1 MGDFLEGL
9 RAFDMSVGSASK
21 EQHEKL
27 ISVIDHLSSNGN
39 WEICANFVLSELESC
54 SSSQQIAD
62 LQNSAAMFACC
73 CCIENLL
80 KHPLSSH
87 PVSAIEVQKMSDFLR
102 NWIRL
107 YVNCLGGRIQSVI
120 LKRKIAQSVCLSVM
134 RYYPKNWPS
143 LFEEFLSLF
152 AELSVQQMSP
162 PLSESN
168 PVLLNLL
175 DVFLEILL
183 ELDSMV
189 FSRNLNLTNEQVLRT
204 SEIKDAM
211 RMTCLSPIVEM
222 LALVLKSLQ
231 VDNARELKLISL
243 CLRVLGLY
251 ILWID
256 IKLIANEQF
265 IGILRS
271 LVQFNELAVYEGVC
285 FLLKGL
291 VTKGMPAFPEK
302 LSLIL
307 GLWPQLLQ
315 PLINDPNTARVLDHI
330 SSNSRLDSTRDSND
344 SEEFVGFLQ
353 EFSNCMGSVGYNLTI
368 SLKELVASNLST
380 DSGQVSSTLQGV
392 YKECVDKLELTL
404 NIAINLLAYE
414 DNDIGLGVV
423 MFIDDYLEL
432 LKEKVQGKPSLSNGT
447 AKSKISLELTEDR
460 VFKLQQLLRVLMEK
474 MEYPA
479 ERTSEEIENFESDRQ
494 EYLSLVRSIARVDS
508 GLVLEGIQSLLQHTL
523 LQLPPSMRVE
533 EIEEVVLGRLESC
546 LYLFFAV
553 GEFYKAPKNDHFAE
567 GYVYSTK
574 MSELMTTICCSNIC
588 SITYY
593 PIQLDF
599 FEIIGRYDKFFNS
612 SPKILFDVLTAF
624 FDGRGLRNPNIKVRC
639 RCAYLFGRFIK
650 SHKSILALHT
660 EQILHQLEDLLPLD
674 PTPELPGL
682 KNPNGLPKAPS
693 MHLPNGAGPAGPSR
707 LFSITEQSFLYES
720 CAHLISTRSSNGGS
734 EGIREGARL
743 FTMLLQPTLLQFPQ
757 MVRLLVQEKVPDVA
771 EARGTV
777 VKQAA
782 DLITRTTRVM
792 SPQTPPEP
800 EYVRILMAILDVLV
814 GSLALL
820 PPVAGAPGRAAACA
834 GVRAYIHR
842 LLSSIGP
849 ECNVVV
855 KSTDAPVSA
864 SSVSNGGGGE
874 GSSGDEGGNGG
885 RTASDL
891 LLLAISTA
899 ISHFL
904 AVQHSNDPGV
914 PLQDADIRW
923 KELREHM
930 PLLSQLAFRYKDR
943 CLPVLSEWLPPL
955 IASTMS
961 ALAEPLEVGQMAAMT
976 ERCALRR
983 TLLQALQAIGQ
994 VLPQGILIAL
1004 GSDAANVLVSLVSL
1018 TEACLEAEDAVG
1030 MRYGFAFFLGCIT
1043 HFANDDTFYE
1053 NFLLPHLLPLAFLS
1067 PARPNFP
1074 LNDAQFALT
1083 LNEAVSCIY
1092 ALNSARGD
1100 VFHKFLLQNFLPQQS
1115 LSQNYIELYITNL
1128 CTQTLSGFQMF
1139 AKNFYSSFR

>member
-1 MGDFLEGL
+1 MGDFLASL
-9 RAFDMSVGSASK
+9 RTVDMSIGSASK

-27 ISVIDHLSSNGN
+27 ISMIDNLSSDEN
-39 WEICANFVLSELESC
+39 WEICANFVLSEIENC
-54 SSSQQIAD
+54 SSPQQIAD
-62 LQNSAAMFACC
+62 LQNSAALFACC

-80 KHPLSSH
+80 KHP
-87 PVSAIEVQKMSDFLR
+87 
-102 NWIRL
+102 NWVKL
-107 YVNCLGGRIQSVI
+107 YVNCLGGRIQSVV
-120 LKRKIAQSVCLSVM
+120 LKRKIAQCVCLSVM
-134 RYYPKNWPS
+134 RYYPKNWPT
-143 LFEEFLSLF
+143 LFDEFLNLF
-152 AELSVQQMSP
+152 SEVSGRLELKRPNPLVAQQMCP

-168 PVLLNLL
+168 PILLNLL
-175 DVFLEILL
+175 DVFLEVLQ
-183 ELDSMV
+183 ELDSM
-189 FSRNLNLTNEQVLRT
+189 
-204 SEIKDAM
+204 
-211 RMTCLSPIVEM
+211 
-222 LALVLKSLQ
+222 KSLQ
-231 VDNARELKLISL
+231 VDNAREMKLISL

-251 ILWID
+251 VLWID
-256 IKLIANEQF
+256 IKLIVNEQF

-271 LVQFNELAVYEGVC
+271 LLQFTELAVYQSIC

-315 PLINDPNTARVLDHI
+315 PLINAPSIARVLRHT
-330 SSNSRLDSTRDSND
+330 SSNPSLDNNRDDND
-344 SEEFVGFLQ
+344 SEEFVDFLQ

-368 SLKELVASNLST
+368 SFKELMASNLSA
-380 DSGQVSSTLQGV
+380 SSNQASTTWQAA
-392 YKECVDKLELTL
+392 YKECLEKLELTL

-414 DNDIGLGVV
+414 DNDVGLAVV
-423 MFIDDYLEL
+423 MFVQDYLEL
-432 LKEKVQGKPSLSNGT
+432 LKERAQGKPSLSNGS
-447 AKSKISLELTEDR
+447 AKTKISLELTVDR
-460 VFKLQQLLRVLMEK
+460 LFKLQQLLSVLMEK
-474 MEYPA
+474 IEYPA
-479 ERTSEEIENFESDRQ
+479 DGTSEEIEDFESDRQ
-494 EYLSLVRSIARVDS
+494 EYLSLVRGIARVDS

-533 EIEEVVLGRLESC
+533 EVEEAVLGRLESC

-553 GEFYKAPKNDHFAE
+553 GEFYKAPRNDHFAE

-574 MSELMTTICCSNIC
+574 MRELMTTICCSNIS
-588 SITYY
+588 SIAYY
-593 PIQLDF
+593 PIQLNF

-612 SPKILFDVLTAF
+612 SPKVLFDVLAAF
-624 FDGRGLRNPNIKVRC
+624 LDERGLRNLDIKVRC
-639 RCAYLFGRFIK
+639 RCAYLFSRFIK
-650 SHKSILALHT
+650 SHKSIFALHT
-660 EQILHQLEDLLPLD
+660 EQILQQLEDLLPLD

-682 KNPNGLPKAPS
+682 KNLNGLSKPPS
-693 MHLPNGAGPAGPSR
+693 MHLLNGAGAAGPSR

-720 CAHLISTRSSNGGS
+720 CAHLISSHSSNSESGGV
-734 EGIREGARL
+734 REAAHL
-743 FTMLLQPTLLQFPQ
+743 FAMLLQPTLLQFPQ
-757 MVRLLVQEKVPDVA
+757 MVRLLAQEKVPDVA

-800 EYVRILMAILDVLV
+800 EYVQILMEILHVLV

-842 LLSSIGP
+842 LIGSIGP

-855 KSTDAPVSA
+855 KSTDASANAASA
-864 SSVSNGGGGE
+864 SSVSDDVGGE
-874 GSSGDEGGNGG
+874 ESGGDGGSNGG
-885 RTASDL
+885 RTASNL

-899 ISHFL
+899 NSHFL

-914 PLQDADIRW
+914 PLQDPDIRW
-923 KELREHM
+923 RELREHM
-930 PLLSQLAFRYKDR
+930 PLFSQLAFRYKDR

-955 IASTMS
+955 IASTMR
-961 ALAEPLEVGQMAAMT
+961 ALAEPLEATQMVAIT

-983 TLLQALQAIGQ
+983 ALLQILQSIGQ

-1030 MRYGFAFFLGCIT
+1030 MRYGLAFFLGCIT
-1043 HFANDDTFYE
+1043 HFASDDTFYE
-1053 NFLLPHLLPLAFLS
+1053 NFLLPHLLPLTFLS
-1067 PARPNFP
+1067 PARSNFP

-1083 LNEAVSCIY
+1083 LNEAASCIY

-1100 VFHKFLLQNFLPQQS
+1100 AFQKFLLQTFLPRQS

-1128 CTQTLSGFQMF
+1128 CTQNLSGFQMF
-1139 AKNFYSSFR
+1139 VKVPQSPPPPPTAL

>member
-1 MGDFLEGL
+1 MGDFLASL
-9 RAFDMSVGSASK
+9 RAVDMSIGSASK

-27 ISVIDHLSSNGN
+27 ISMIDNLSSDEN
-39 WEICANFVLSELESC
+39 WEICANFVLSELENC
-54 SSSQQIAD
+54 SSPQQIAN
-62 LQNSAAMFACC
+62 LQNSAALFACC

-80 KHPLSSH
+80 KHPISSH
-87 PVSAIEVQKMSDFLR
+87 PVSDIEVQKMSAFLR
-102 NWIRL
+102 NWVKL
-107 YVNCLGGRIQSVI
+107 YVNCLGGRIQSVV
-120 LKRKIAQSVCLSVM
+120 LKRKIAQCVCLSVM
-134 RYYPKNWPS
+134 RYYPKNWPT
-143 LFEEFLSLF
+143 LFDEFLSLF
-152 AELSVQQMSP
+152 SEVSAQQMCP

-168 PVLLNLL
+168 PILLNLL
-175 DVFLEILL
+175 DVFLEVLQ

-189 FSRNLNLTNEQVLRT
+189 FNRNLNLTNEQFLRT
-204 SEIKDAM
+204 SEIKDSM
-211 RMTCLSPIVEM
+211 RITCLSPIVEM
-222 LALVLKSLQ
+222 LTLILKSLQ
-231 VDNARELKLISL
+231 VDNAREMKLISL

-251 ILWID
+251 VLWID
-256 IKLIANEQF
+256 IKLIVNEQF

-271 LVQFNELAVYEGVC
+271 LLQFTELAVYQSIC

-315 PLINDPNTARVLDHI
+315 PLINAPSIVKVLGHT
-330 SSNSRLDSTRDSND
+330 SSNPSLDNNRDGND
-344 SEEFVGFLQ
+344 SEEFVDFLQ

-368 SLKELVASNLST
+368 SFKELMASNLSA
-380 DSGQVSSTLQGV
+380 SSNQGSTWQAA
-392 YKECVDKLELTL
+392 YKECSEKLELTF
-404 NIAINLLAYE
+404 NIAINLLSYE
-414 DNDIGLGVV
+414 DNDVGLAVV
-423 MFIDDYLEL
+423 MFVQDYLEL
-432 LKEKVQGKPSLSNGT
+432 LKEKAQGKPSLSNGS
-447 AKSKISLELTEDR
+447 AKTKISLELTADR
-460 VFKLQQLLRVLMEK
+460 LFKLQLLLSVLMEK
-474 MEYPA
+474 IEYPA
-479 ERTSEEIENFESDRQ
+479 DGTSEEIEDFESDRQ
-494 EYLSLVRSIARVDS
+494 EYLSLVRGIARVDS
-508 GLVLEGIQSLLQHTL
+508 GLVLDGIQSLLQHAL

-533 EIEEVVLGRLESC
+533 EVEEAVLGRLESC

-553 GEFYKAPKNDHFAE
+553 GEFYKAPRNDHFAE

-574 MSELMTTICCSNIC
+574 MRELMTTICCSNIS
-588 SITYY
+588 SIAYY
-593 PIQLDF
+593 PIQLNF

-612 SPKILFDVLTAF
+612 SPKVLFDVLAAF
-624 FDGRGLRNPNIKVRC
+624 LDERGLRNSDIKVRC
-639 RCAYLFGRFIK
+639 RCAYLFSRLIK
-650 SHKSILALHT
+650 SHKSIFSPHT
-660 EQILHQLEDLLPLD
+660 EQILQQLEDLLPLD

-682 KNPNGLPKAPS
+682 KSLNGLPKPPS
-693 MHLPNGAGPAGPSR
+693 MHLLNGAGVADPSR

-720 CAHLISTRSSNGGS
+720 CAHLISSHSSNSESGGV
-734 EGIREGARL
+734 REAAHL
-743 FTMLLQPTLLQFPQ
+743 FAMLLQPTLLQFPQ
-757 MVRLLVQEKVPDVA
+757 MVRLLAQEKVPDVA

-800 EYVRILMAILDVLV
+800 EYVQILMEILHVLV

-842 LLSSIGP
+842 LIGSIGP

-855 KSTDAPVSA
+855 KSTDASASAASA
-864 SSVSNGGGGE
+864 SSVSDDAGGE
-874 GSSGDEGGNGG
+874 ESGDDGGSNGG
-885 RTASDL
+885 RTASNL

-899 ISHFL
+899 NSHFL

-914 PLQDADIRW
+914 PLQDPDIRW
-923 KELREHM
+923 RELREHM
-930 PLLSQLAFRYKDR
+930 PLFSQLAFRYKDR

-955 IASTMS
+955 IASTMR
-961 ALAEPLEVGQMAAMT
+961 ALAEPLEATQMVAIT

-983 TLLQALQAIGQ
+983 ALLQILQSIGQ

-1030 MRYGFAFFLGCIT
+1030 MRYGLAFFLGCIT
-1043 HFANDDTFYE
+1043 HFASDDTFYE

-1067 PARPNFP
+1067 PARSNFP

-1083 LNEAVSCIY
+1083 LNEAASCIY
-1092 ALNSARGD
+1092 ALNSAR
-1100 VFHKFLLQNFLPQQS
+1100 VS
-1115 LSQNYIELYITNL
+1115 
-1128 CTQTLSGFQMF
+1128 
-1139 AKNFYSSFR
+1139 